1 MNTTSHLHLPP
12 KLMAAS
18 RFATL
23 AVTLLLGLALVAV
36 GVLGYRDARIGAHA
50 IAQAAASAMTLGI
63 RRELRRSGV
72 ASSALD
78 LDAAIEDFG
87 DQGLL
92 FAALVDD
99 RGELLASS
107 GQARHPLKKGRLLLD
122 SRIRLGLPVV
132 EQVASGHYR
141 VLASMTPGPGRGG
154 RRYGKREMM
163 FGGSGA
169 VLLLEVSPPLAQQLI
184 SRARTALMVELV
196 AAALLLG
203 LAAASWRLTRRAQ
216 RYEAAL
222 ARDDQ
227 LRALGQMSAVLGHE
241 LRNPLA
247 ALKGH
252 AQLLEE
258 KLQPD
263 HPGYKGALRV
273 VEEAKRLE
281 LLTNQVLDFARSGA
295 VNTEDVDVE
304 SLVREAIDDSRAA
317 PVECRLE
324 SGLSCALDR
333 VKMKQVLVNLLANA
347 RQACPGETPVEVS
360 TTRTGQGLRLEV
372 ADRGSG
378 LVPGDEERIFEPF
391 VTRRVQGTGLGLA
404 LAKRIVEAHGGRIFA
419 SNRPEGGA
427 VFAIEVPYRRGA

>member
-1 MNTTSHLHLPP
+1 
-12 KLMAAS
+12 MAAS

-23 AVTLLLGLALVAV
+23 AVTLLLGLALVVV
-36 GVLGYRDARIGAHA
+36 GVLGYRDARIGSHA
-50 IAQAAASAMTLGI
+50 IVQAAASAMTLGI
-63 RRELRRSGV
+63 RRELRRSG
-72 ASSALD
+72 ATHSTLD
-78 LDAAIEDFG
+78 LNAAVEDFS
-87 DQGLL
+87 DQGLR
-92 FAALVDD
+92 FAALLDD
-99 RGELLASS
+99 RGEILASS
-107 GQARHPLKKGRLLLD
+107 GQARQPLKKGRFLLSD
-122 SRIRLGLPVV
+122 GRIRLGLPLV
-132 EQVASGHYR
+132 EQLAPGDYR
-141 VLASMTPGPGRGG
+141 VLASMAPGPGRGG
-154 RRYGKREMM
+154 RRFGKRELL
-163 FGGSGA
+163 FGGSGS
-169 VLLLEVSPPLAQQLI
+169 VLLLEVSPPLAHQLI
-184 SRARTALMVELV
+184 SRARTALIVELV

-222 ARDDQ
+222 AKDDQ

-273 VEEAKRLE
+273 VQEAKRLE

-295 VNTEDVDVE
+295 LNTEDVNVE
-304 SLVREAIDDSRAA
+304 SLVREAIADSRAE
-317 PVECRLE
+317 PVECRFE
-324 SGLSCALDR
+324 EGVSCALDR
-333 VKMKQVLVNLLANA
+333 IKMKQVLVNLLANA
-347 RQACPGETPVEVS
+347 RQACPGEIPVEVS
-360 TTRTGQGLRLEV
+360 TALFAQRLRLEV
-372 ADRGSG
+372 ADRGPG

-404 LAKRIVEAHGGRIFA
+404 LARRIVEAHGGRIFA

-427 VFAIEVPYRRGA
+427 VFSIEVPNRRGA